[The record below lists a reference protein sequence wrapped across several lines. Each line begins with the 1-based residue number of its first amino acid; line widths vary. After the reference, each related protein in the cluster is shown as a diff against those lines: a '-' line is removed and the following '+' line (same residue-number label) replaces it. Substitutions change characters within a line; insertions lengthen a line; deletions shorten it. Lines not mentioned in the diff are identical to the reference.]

1 MSAVLKLLFSLLKLL
16 GVVREIHAETC
27 GRPSGD
33 ESLVRGE
40 ETKFYGDES
49 SIKCIIISDELLIS
63 LTVQFHS
70 LYMPIQEENP

>member
-33 ESLVRGE
+33 ESLPSGE
-40 ETKFYGDES
+40 ETKFYGGGS
-49 SIKCIIISDELLIS
+49 SIKCIIISGELLIS

-70 LYMPIQEENP
+70 LFMPIEEENP